1 MTYTNHPSCH
11 ILSLPTRLALAVSL
25 TLCCSAYANT
35 PEQIAHQQ
43 ILLNEQRQAVLNQ
56 SLMTSPSVQ
65 VDVPAFESIA
75 KMDSI
80 HTDSQNSH
88 DDLPCFTINQ
98 IAYAPID
105 AASDI
110 TGDADR
116 ADLNQFAFALT
127 PLTHGK
133 SSVLGQCLNINDIHH
148 IVRDVQNRLIERGFA
163 TTRVFIG
170 NQNLSGGQLVLYCRT
185 RCYWTD

>member
-1 MTYTNHPSCH
+1 MTHINYPSYR

-65 VDVPAFESIA
+65 VDVPAFDPVA
-75 KMDSI
+75 KIDSI
-80 HTDSQNSH
+80 HINSQDSQ

-98 IAYAPID
+98 IAYAPLSAAD
-105 AASDI
+105 A
-110 TGDADR
+110 TGDA
-116 ADLNQFAFALT
+116 ATGSMDLNQFAFALT

-133 SSVLGQCLNINDIHH
+133 RSVL
-148 IVRDVQNRLIERGFA
+148 
-163 TTRVFIG
+163 
-170 NQNLSGGQLVLYCRT
+170 
-185 RCYWTD
+185 